1 MRRVPDVVVGGI
13 HSFHI
18 HPGAVTVSTA
28 TITIA
33 WAILIWQHFHH
44 VADLARSD
52 MSFRALE
59 HRACGIL
66 ELAHFLRIAY
76 IMTCRPLTPI
86 NSPKCS
92 WE

>member
-1 MRRVPDVVVGGI
+1 
-13 HSFHI
+13 
-18 HPGAVTVSTA
+18 
-28 TITIA
+28 
-33 WAILIWQHFHH
+33 
-44 VADLARSD
+44 

-66 ELAHFLRIAY
+66 ELAHFLWIAH
-76 IMTCRPLTPI
+76 IMTCRLLTPI